1 MTAAAGWVAAKK
13 ASKKREKKINPSENA
28 RPKQNTTLP

>member
-1 MTAAAGWVAAKK
+1 MTAAAGWVAVKK

-28 RPKQNTTLP
+28 